1 MFKLDDKG
9 KDTLA
14 YIAAYTSLFV
24 GFGLLIAGFC
34 VPPVGEISNSVL
46 CAFGEILVFVGSIIG
61 IALHIDHRM
70 GIVKSEVKGELKGEL
85 EEHIERR
92 GLVFKDK
99 E

>member
-1 MFKLDDKG
+1 MFKLNDKG

-34 VPPVGEISNSVL
+34 VPPIGEISNSVL

-70 GIVKSEVKGELKGEL
+70 GIVKGELKGEL